1 MQLARS
7 EERLKIEIFSD
18 HWTLEK
24 EDKAMKTRSKN
35 KVDPDPTQLHGFQ
48 GIIGSIFS
56 RLEMRD
62 LMNCRLV
69 CRTFYNFLSVERSPW
84 VDLLKNYVAEYS
96 EVLKTEKIRKEDEWR
111 SKKMISDDWKSF
123 LALLYKDGELDDLM
137 LVSHKFM
144 KVLGEKKELI
154 HLKISK
160 VFCCKNVF
168 QSIGYFEELKFFQ
181 LLNRLKFPYN
191 NMHSHNLIDTVFSAA
206 FINQLDKE
214 GFNTFIDCFK
224 EMTIEQ
230 FDNEDESPEVGY
242 GWVTFEFY
250 HALAIMMHTKDT
262 YKVKHFLEL
271 KDMEDEYCDDW
282 DCNNKKTFPP
292 LLRFAFELKNLEIFK
307 MVTNYLETDF
317 NEKISEM
324 TYPRFNEYDEKLRG
338 FYPLHAAAKLSNYEI
353 FEYVYSKATCKCPE
367 MYTRDQETVLPYH
380 LAGGKR
386 FREKLEKLYYKEICS
401 VKPEDRK
408 RRLVPYVP
416 PIVSTS
422 DEDSMDS
429 DQCNI
434 M

>member
-84 VDLLKNYVAEYS
+84 VDLLKNYVAQYS
-96 EVLKTEKIRKEDEWR
+96 EVLETEQNGKEDEWR
-111 SKKMISDDWKSF
+111 SKKRFSGDWEKF

-144 KVLGEKKELI
+144 KTLDEKKELI
-154 HLKISK
+154 HLGISK
-160 VFCCKNVF
+160 VFCNDTVF
-168 QSIGYFEELKFFQ
+168 ESVGHFGDLRLFQ
-181 LLNRLKFPYN
+181 LFNRLKFPYLN
-191 NMHSHNLIDTVFSAA
+191 QHIHDFIAGVSTE
-206 FINQLDKE
+206 FINQLNKE
-214 GFNTFIDCFK
+214 DFDTFIDCFK

-230 FDNEDESPEVGY
+230 YENDDESPEVGY
-242 GWVTFEFY
+242 GWAAFEFC
-250 HALAIMMHTKDT
+250 HALAIMMHTKDA
-262 YKVKHFLEL
+262 YKVKRFLEL
-271 KDMEDEYCDDW
+271 KDMTDENCDDW
-282 DCNNKKTFPP
+282 DCNHKKNFPP
-292 LLRFAFELKNLEIFK
+292 FLRFAFEIKNLEIFK
-307 MVTNYLETDF
+307 MVTNHCEIDF
-317 NEKISEM
+317 DEKISEVI
-324 TYPRFNEYDEKLRG
+324 YSYWFSEYDEKLRG

-353 FEYVYSKATCKCPE
+353 FEYVYSKATCKCPK
-367 MYTRDQETVLPYH
+367 MYTRDGETVLPYH
-380 LAGGKR
+380 LAGGKK
-386 FREKLEKLYYKEICS
+386 FREKLEKFFYKEICS
-401 VKPEDRK
+401 IKQEDPK

-416 PIVSTS
+416 PITS
-422 DEDSMDS
+422 DEGS
-429 DQCNI
+429 DWL
-434 M
+434 